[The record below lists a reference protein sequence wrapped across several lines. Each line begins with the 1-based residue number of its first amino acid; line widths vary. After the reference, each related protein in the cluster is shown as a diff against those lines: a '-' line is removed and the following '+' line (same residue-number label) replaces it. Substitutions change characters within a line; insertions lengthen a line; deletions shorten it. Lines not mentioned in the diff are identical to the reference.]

1 MNCKLITGRT
11 ILSYSKMSITT
22 GEVSYSFPSPSV
34 CEFDFICKKK
44 KTQGKE
50 TWTPGLRNKLFIYIY
65 LTLEFRFLY
74 LLSNIQKKL
83 QKSYKTVGLLKLLCK
98 KILILC

>member
-44 KTQGKE
+44 KDSRKGDLDSRASKQ
-50 TWTPGLRNKLFIYIY
+50 IIY
-65 LTLEFRFLY
+65 LHILNFG
-74 LLSNIQKKL
+74 IQVSVL
-83 QKSYKTVGLLKLLCK
+83 TV
-98 KILILC
+98 